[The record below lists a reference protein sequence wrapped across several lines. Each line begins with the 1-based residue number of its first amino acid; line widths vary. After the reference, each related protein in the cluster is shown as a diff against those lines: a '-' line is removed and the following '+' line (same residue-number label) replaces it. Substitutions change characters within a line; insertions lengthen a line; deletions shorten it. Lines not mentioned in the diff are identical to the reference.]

1 MLRFCGTQGLI
12 LSKALNVQKNTEVEA
27 ARITIMKLRSK
38 DAELW
43 YDNKEKEKM
52 LNILEEDLIGR
63 QSELQKVIEEKN
75 DALEAEKAKNDKILE
90 LEDINLQ
97 PTKHF

>member
-1 MLRFCGTQGLI
+1 
-12 LSKALNVQKNTEVEA
+12 
-27 ARITIMKLRSK
+27 MKLRSK

-63 QSELQKVIEEKN
+63 ILGKCLLIIS
-75 DALEAEKAKNDKILE
+75 LEMPKG
-90 LEDINLQ
+90 
-97 PTKHF
+97 